1 MLPCTRSLPRAERRG
16 IASGSSEQL
25 EFCGMCDW
33 HRAIEDYIEQKAGEL
48 VEIRRHLH
56 AHPEP
61 SGEEFGTTRYLAERL
76 QAAHIPY
83 RIPMTGRGIIADSAD
98 PPSEGMAAVRGD
110 IDALRLHDE
119 KSASYRSTRDGI
131 MHACG
136 HDAHAAMVLGAAQTL
151 HACHP
156 ILPWKTPW
164 RAIFQPAEETYRGAL
179 EMIKAEA
186 LDGVR
191 VIVSLHVDP
200 ERAVGRVGIRHG
212 VLTAFCEELDVVI
225 RGQGGHA
232 ARPHHTVDPISVATQ
247 FVNGVYH
254 YIPRS
259 VDSRDPVVVSFGV
272 IEGGANPNVIPELV
286 RLRGTIRTLSRRS
299 SARVKERILAIGN
312 GLADTSQAR
321 IDIAFHRG
329 PDSVVNDPQVTR
341 VCADAAYEIV
351 GRGHVDEIALPS
363 MGGEDFAAYLESVPG
378 CMFRLG
384 TASLEGT
391 GGFLH
396 SPRFDIDERAI
407 AVGIKILVH
416 SVVMLCRPQ
425 DHVGV

>member
-1 MLPCTRSLPRAERRG
+1 
-16 IASGSSEQL
+16 
-25 EFCGMCDW
+25 MCDW
-33 HRAIEDYIEQKAGEL
+33 HRAIDDYLGQKAGEL
-48 VEIRRHLH
+48 IEIRRHLH

-76 QAAHIPY
+76 QAARIPY
-83 RIPMTGRGIIADSAD
+83 RIPATGRGVIADSPD
-98 PPSEGMAAVRGD
+98 PPTEARTAMRGD

-119 KSASYRSTRDGI
+119 KSAPYRSTRDGI

-136 HDAHAAMVLGAAQTL
+136 HDAHAAMVLGAAQAL
-151 HACHP
+151 HACRGV
-156 ILPWKTPW
+156 LPRNTAW

-179 EMIKAEA
+179 EMIEAGA

-191 VIVSLHVDP
+191 SIVSLHVDP
-200 ERAVGRVGIRHG
+200 ERALGRVGVRHG

-247 FVNGVYH
+247 FVNAVYH
-254 YIPRS
+254 HIPRS

-312 GLADTSQAR
+312 GLANASQAR
-321 IDIAFHRG
+321 VDIAFHRG

-341 VCADAAYEIV
+341 VCADAACEIL
-351 GRGHVDEIALPS
+351 GGDRVDEIALPS
-363 MGGEDFAAYLESVPG
+363 MGGEDFAAYLQSVPG

-384 TASLEGT
+384 TASAESSS
-391 GGFLH
+391 GFLH
-396 SPRFDIDERAI
+396 SPHFDIDERAI
-407 AVGIKILVH
+407 AVGVKVLVH
-416 SVVMLCRPQ
+416 SVVMLCREQ
-425 DHVGV
+425 GQGGT